1 MVSLNPGGNCS
12 LKAYLSG
19 RVFSTAG
26 VNSSVAGSATR
37 WRMWVLGSSGL
48 GPRRKRCGCPST
60 TESSKSSGEGELAPD
75 AEDGAEGQVAGDR
88 HREEAV
94 ERPRR
99 VGGGAGDG
107 EEARGGGGQGQRE
120 RERAAAVEAER
131 EAAREVR

>member
-1 MVSLNPGGNCS
+1 MGVGLVEIGGKAEEVRVPLND
-12 LKAYLSG
+12 
-19 RVFSTAG
+19 G
-26 VNSSVAGSATR
+26 VLEV
-37 WRMWVLGSSGL
+37 V
-48 GPRRKRCGCPST
+48 
-60 TESSKSSGEGELAPD
+60 GEGELALD

-88 HREEAV
+88 HREETV

-120 RERAAAVEAER
+120 RERGAEVEHTWEEAEEVERAAAVEAER